1 MVYNLYT
8 VDWVGEGCGGWDT
21 FDSMV
26 VCASSERDARN
37 WHPRGILMEQVDAD
51 DKHPTWI
58 HPSKTHL
65 LKVTHIGTAIS
76 GLEPGV
82 IAASFN
88 AG

>member
-8 VDWVGEGCGGWDT
+8 VEWVDEWSGGWDT
-21 FDSMV
+21 YDSMV

-37 WHPRGILMEQVDAD
+37 WHPGGCLMEQVNAD
-51 DKHPTWI
+51 DKHPSWC

-65 LKVTHIGTAIS
+65 LEVHHIGTAVAT
-76 GLEPGV
+76 LEPGV